1 MGIEIERKFLV
12 QGEEWRSLGVGTL
25 YRQGY
30 VVLGIGK
37 TVRVRVAGR
46 TGYLTIK
53 GPSRNLTR
61 SEFEYEIPLA
71 DAMAMLDSLCEQ
83 PLVEKMRYKIPY
95 AGLTWEVDEF
105 SGENQGL
112 ILAEVELTTADQAI
126 ALPPWIGQEVSHDRR
141 YYNSYLVR
149 NPFRQWPIEP
159 FSTP

>member
-37 TVRVRVAGR
+37 TVRVRVAGH